1 MSRPEDVPESVWD
14 AARSLW
20 FNDISLGAD
29 VDENIA
35 HLARAIMD
43 ERSAFLP
50 ALEAAESRLKI
61 MAGMTGCRSD
71 DDFVW
76 EAQDLVDAALER
88 ARGQTGNTIEFIA
101 KVISDHQP
109 KPAPKL
115 GGLTRQQRRAMD
127 FIFAYVKQHD
137 FAPSYQEIMEAMG
150 LKSKSGVHRIVH
162 ALAERGAVEI
172 MPDRAR
178 SIVVNHQYQAA
189 A

>member
-43 ERSAFLP
+43 ERAAFLP

-88 ARGQTGNTIEFIA
+88 ARGQ
-101 KVISDHQP
+101 S
-109 KPAPKL
+109 
-115 GGLTRQQRRAMD
+115 
-127 FIFAYVKQHD
+127 
-137 FAPSYQEIMEAMG
+137 
-150 LKSKSGVHRIVH
+150 
-162 ALAERGAVEI
+162 
-172 MPDRAR
+172 
-178 SIVVNHQYQAA
+178 
-189 A
+189 

>member
-43 ERSAFLP
+43 ERAAERERCAQIGLRLLHPSACACRDVSMSRPDEDIPESVWEASVRNASAHRVALFGLTPIAASVWAVPGAIEASNVAFARAIMAERAAFLP

-88 ARGQTGNTIEFIA
+88 ARGQ
-101 KVISDHQP
+101 S
-109 KPAPKL
+109 
-115 GGLTRQQRRAMD
+115 
-127 FIFAYVKQHD
+127 
-137 FAPSYQEIMEAMG
+137 
-150 LKSKSGVHRIVH
+150 
-162 ALAERGAVEI
+162 
-172 MPDRAR
+172 
-178 SIVVNHQYQAA
+178 
-189 A
+189 

>member
-1 MSRPEDVPESVWD
+1 MMTEVAQIPEAIL
-14 AARSLW
+14 AASY
-20 FNDISLGAD
+20 
-29 VDENIA
+29 
-35 HLARAIMD
+35 RAYED
-43 ERSAFLP
+43 WGFL
-50 ALEAAESRLKI
+50 LE
-61 MAGMTGCRSD
+61 
-71 DDFVW
+71 
-76 EAQDLVDAALER
+76 
-88 ARGQTGNTIEFIA
+88 TGNTIEFIA

-109 KPAPKL
+109 KPAPRL

-137 FAPSYQEIMEAMG
+137 YAPSYQEIMEAMG